1 MIISKIIFFLLSKI
15 KKFFYSFIYRKRL
28 KISINVDFDYAS
40 KIIIKGN
47 GKILIA
53 ENSHIRSKKYG
64 YHSGMP
70 FPTTLFADGD
80 NSSIHIGANSRLN
93 GCYIHSK
100 EHISIGKNCAIA
112 SGVNIID
119 SNGHKTISKNR
130 TLEIDIPKKIIIK
143 DNVWIGLNA
152 VLLKDTIIGENSII
166 GANSVVKGEFPAN
179 SLIIGN
185 PGVLVKTLNI

>member
-1 MIISKIIFFLLSKI
+1 MIISKIIFFLLSKF
-15 KKFFYSFIYRKRL
+15 KRFFYSIIYRKRL
-28 KISINVDFDYAS
+28 KISKDVDFDYAS

-47 GKILIA
+47 GKILID

-100 EHISIGKNCAIA
+100 EYISIGINCAIA
-112 SGVNIID
+112 SGVNILD
-119 SNGHKTISKNR
+119 SNGHETISINR
-130 TLEIDIPKKIIIK
+130 TIGRDVPEEIVIMN
-143 DNVWIGLNA
+143 NVWIGLNA
-152 VLLKDTIIGENSII
+152 VVLKGSIIGENSII
-166 GANSVVKGEFPAN
+166 GANSVVKGKFPSN
-179 SLIIGN
+179 SLIMGN
-185 PGVLVKTLNI
+185 PGKLIKTLDI